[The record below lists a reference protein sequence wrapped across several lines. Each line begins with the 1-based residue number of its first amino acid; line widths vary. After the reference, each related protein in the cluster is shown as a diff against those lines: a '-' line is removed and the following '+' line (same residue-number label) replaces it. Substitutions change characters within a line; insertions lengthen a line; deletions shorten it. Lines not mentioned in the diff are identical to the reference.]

1 VKAHWQNHVI
11 AQSDE
16 VTELAGYRY
25 FPRSAVR
32 MEYLAPASRTA
43 SDLHC
48 PHGVQFYDLSDGT
61 HTSRRAAWS
70 YKCRSRLYSRRSVDR
85 LLGTWA
91 DRRRGCAR
99 RSALQWAYRT

>member
-1 VKAHWQNHVI
+1 MKAHWQSHVI

-70 YKCRSRLYSRRSVDR
+70 YEAPQPAFAHVDR
-85 LLGTWA
+85 WIGFWEDVELI
-91 DRRRGCAR
+91 D
-99 RSALQWAYRT
+99 